1 MNDSV
6 VINFEE
12 WFKSMREGLYFKLGE
27 DKNLR
32 KVAQLLYNFST
43 TPDEK
48 EKYVELLV
56 KNGNSK

>member
-1 MNDSV
+1 MV
-6 VINFEE
+6 Q
-12 WFKSMREGLYFKLGE
+12 SMREGLYFKLGE
-27 DKNLR
+27 DENLR